1 MAYCKN
7 CGAELP
13 EHAVFCSKC
22 GIQNP
27 VSAATE
33 IKESSVPEQTVTK
46 TDKAPVPQT
55 NATTEKTTTG
65 SGKPANMTW
74 FKNNFMWL
82 YVIIG
87 VASYLLLQ
95 LGTVMIACG
104 ALGFGVML
112 CVLSIMAAIAFCVLG
127 IIRFATADN
136 RATIGRKFSNAD
148 IICFALGIMIF
159 LYVFIMAIVVM

>member
-13 EHAVFCSKC
+13 DNAVFCSKC
-22 GIQNP
+22 GIQDP
-27 VSAATE
+27 VRAAYDA
-33 IKESSVPEQTVTK
+33 KESSAPAQEVTQQNN
-46 TDKAPVPQT
+46 APVPQT

-65 SGKPANMTW
+65 LSKPANMTW

-87 VASYLLLQ
+87 VASYMLLQ

-136 RATIGRKFSNAD
+136 KATIGRKFSNAD